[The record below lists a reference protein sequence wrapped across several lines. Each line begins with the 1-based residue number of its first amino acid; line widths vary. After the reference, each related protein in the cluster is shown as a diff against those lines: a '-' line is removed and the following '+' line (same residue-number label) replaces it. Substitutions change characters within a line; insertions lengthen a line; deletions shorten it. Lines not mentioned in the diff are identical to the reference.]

1 MLELAATAIGSSVE
15 APRGNLKVTA
25 PVWFANPRIVDVMAR
40 YREKY
45 PDVVLD
51 LRFTNRKVD
60 LAAEGYDL
68 ALRVTRD
75 PSPQL
80 IARRSCGVS
89 FYILAAVR
97 TRVVEGESGAVR
109 GG

>member
-1 MLELAATAIGSSVE
+1 
-15 APRGNLKVTA
+15 
-25 PVWFANPRIVDVMAR
+25 MAR

-75 PSPQL
+75 HSPQL
-80 IARRSCGVS
+80 IARRICGIRFYLVAAPHYLSAGVPRPIADRADFQGIGLGRASCR
-89 FYILAAVR
+89 A
-97 TRVVEGESGAVR
+97 RVCQSVEFSGSADTLKN
-109 GG
+109 